1 MEKEVIKKNEVVAL
15 LNHLRLKHIAVR
27 VKDEKESIL
36 VNGFITK
43 SDNNYLSIYFET
55 IPDII
60 NLKNLKL
67 SFEYNRNFYT
77 SDKTEI
83 KLLNIPLKNIELNIP
98 EKLSFHLLRKF
109 TRVNIPSEVI
119 ALNITGLES
128 GSSPITQNI
137 NIEEL
142 PGNLK
147 SIYVELLEEK
157 PDLKKIV
164 TMIGNELSRFTNRFK
179 TNIFKDLNSLS
190 PLEKVVQYYKK
201 TFWISDTDN
210 LNNYVHLGG
219 KYNMIGYE
227 KYFELVK
234 KTLSPEILEQIRH
247 NYISRNI
254 TSYCMVPVLIGDR
267 VVGVIEVSV
276 PEDAKYKK
284 LTIYDIF
291 YIKGMA
297 DILAEVVVKS
307 KAFSEEE
314 GEFEVID
321 VSMGGILASTKNI
334 YLPRSY
340 AENAIVNLQ
349 LKLESN
355 EVKTTARVVRYEYIP
370 GENAGLNVAF
380 EFLGIGEE
388 AKTEIGKFIRKY
400 MKQLNIKDQS
410 VVS

>member
-1 MEKEVIKKNEVVAL
+1 MEKEVIKKNEIVAL
-15 LNHLRLKHIAVR
+15 FNHLRLKHIAVKI
-27 VKDEKESIL
+27 KDNSENLIL
-36 VNGFITK
+36 NGFITK
-43 SDNNYLSIYFET
+43 SDASYMSVYFEN
-55 IPDII
+55 IPDSIS
-60 NLKNLKL
+60 LKQLKV

-77 SDKTEI
+77 SDNTEI
-83 KLLNIPLKNIELNIP
+83 KLLNIPMKNVELNIP
-98 EKLSFHLLRKF
+98 DKLNFHLLRKF
-109 TRVNIPSEVI
+109 TRVNLPPEVMRI
-119 ALNITGLES
+119 NITGIES
-128 GSSPITQNI
+128 GSSQVSQNI

-147 SIYVELLEEK
+147 NIYIELLEDK

-179 TNIFKDLNSLS
+179 TNIFKDVNSLS

-234 KTLSPEILEQIRH
+234 KTLSPDILEQIRN
-247 NYISRNI
+247 NYLSRSIS
-254 TSYCMVPVLIGDR
+254 SYCMVPVLIGDR

-276 PEDAKYKK
+276 PEDPKYKK

-307 KAFSEEE
+307 KTFTEDSS
-314 GEFEVID
+314 EFEIID

-340 AENAIVNLQ
+340 AENAILNMQ
-349 LKLESN
+349 LKLDDA
-355 EVKTTARVVRYEYIP
+355 EVNTTARVVRYEYIP

-380 EFLGIGEE
+380 EFIGIGDD
-388 AKTEIGKFIRKY
+388 AKTEVGKFIRKY
-400 MKQLNIKDQS
+400 MKQLNIKES
-410 VVS
+410 